1 MIYIFVGENG
11 LIRDKE
17 AQDFVS
23 SFISSH
29 GDMAFE
35 TYAAEDLDDLRFGE
49 IITSVPFLSERKL
62 IKIRSALKSKSLTKE
77 LVKNLNRISDSTD
90 ILLVEDKLV
99 KNSDINKI
107 IKLSDVRY
115 FSSLSEYELAKWALE
130 YVALNGGKITKEDI
144 NYLIS
149 RVGSN
154 QDFLYFELQKLLAY
168 SPQINKESINKLT
181 TLSANSKVF
190 DLMDSILAGDL
201 KRSIDL
207 YREQKS
213 QGQETQS
220 LLGMITWQL
229 TTLATVRAARNLS
242 PTEIASKTGLNPFV
256 IKKALPLSNKLSKQQ
271 IIEMFEVTVEADIST
286 KNYSTK
292 DELIIENLLIKLIK
306 IINS

>member
-1 MIYIFVGENG
+1 MIYIFAGENG

-17 AQDFVS
+17 VQDFVS

-35 TYAAEDLDDLRFGE
+35 SYAAEDLDDLRFGE
-49 IITSVPFLSERKL
+49 IITSMPFLSERKL
-62 IKIRSALKSKSLTKE
+62 IKIRSSLKSKSLTKE

-99 KNSDINKI
+99 KNADINKL
-107 IKLSDVRY
+107 IKLADVRH
-115 FSSLSEYELAKWALE
+115 FSSLSDYELGKWVYD
-130 YVALNGGKITKEDI
+130 YVSLNGGEITKGDI

-154 QDFLYFELQKLLAY
+154 QDSLYFELQKLIAY
-168 SPQINKESINKLT
+168 SPKITKESINKLT

-190 DLMDSILAGDL
+190 DLMDSILSGNL
-201 KRSIDL
+201 KKSIDL

-242 PTEIASKTGLNPFV
+242 PTEIASKTALNPYV
-256 IKKALPLSNKLSKQQ
+256 VKKVLPLSKKLSKQQ
-271 IIEMFEVTVEADIST
+271 MIDMFEVTVEADIAT
-286 KNYSTK
+286 KNYSTN
-292 DELIIENLLIKLIK
+292 DELVIENLIMKLID
-306 IINS
+306 IING